1 VRNVRAGCDTE
12 LRIGRRR
19 DPVILTELTAD
30 AKLPVLRA
38 YLRRWKVE
46 IGAFFQ
52 GVGPDAPDA
61 DLARIAPGYPAFRV
75 ETHRDED

>member
-1 VRNVRAGCDTE
+1 MGAVAASPSPWSSSRATKK
-12 LRIGRRR
+12 I
-19 DPVILTELTAD
+19 
-30 AKLPVLRA
+30 PVLRA

-46 IGAFFQ
+46 IGAFLQ

-75 ETHRDED
+75 ERRGPV